1 MQEKKVAIVMGSD
14 SDLPIVKKAIE
25 KLNSLDLSAEV
36 FIISAHRTPD
46 LAATFAKS
54 AISRNIGVIIAAA
67 GMAAHLAGVIAS
79 HTTLP
84 VIGLPIKSTLEGF
97 DSLLSTVQM
106 PPGVPVATVGING
119 AENAAILAAQ
129 ILGVYDE
136 GIRSKLVQIKKSMQD
151 KIIEKNKNISLL
163 EENHG
168 EIK

>member
-1 MQEKKVAIVMGSD
+1 MQGKKVAIVMGSD
-14 SDLPIVKKAIE
+14 SDFPVVKKAIE
-25 KLNSLDLSAEV
+25 KLNSLDISTEV

-46 LAATFAKS
+46 LAANFAKS
-54 AISRNIGVIIAAA
+54 AISKNIGVIIAAA

-84 VIGLPIKSTLEGF
+84 VIGLPIKATLEGL
-97 DSLLSTVQM
+97 DSLLSTV
-106 PPGVPVATVGING
+106 VPVATVGING

-129 ILGVYDE
+129 ILGIYNE
-136 GIRSKLVQIKKSMQD
+136 GISSKLVQMKKSMQD

-168 EIK
+168 KAK